1 MQSTVIHQFAVFRVR
16 VQGLDTEGFLGR
28 GMQNN
33 VSWLQFS
40 GFRFYGVDGLINFQY
55 DPHMAPVHVSESEIL
70 PPPLRIFIGSLVP
83 ILPPLHLS
91 YLTHASHLP
100 KLLKM
105 LSLTEGYFRGTLGW
119 AAQVM
124 FGHATC

>member
-28 GMQNN
+28 RMQNN
-33 VSWLQFS
+33 VSWLQFL
-40 GFRFYGVDGLINFQY
+40 GFRFYGVDGLIDFQY

-70 PPPLRIFIGSLVP
+70 PPPPVSSLVP
-83 ILPPLHLS
+83 ILPPPHLS

-119 AAQVM
+119 VAQVM